1 MLQVR
6 KYGELYAQT
15 RLETLDCLDKLSDLD
30 THDDLKSKLLFSVIV
45 VSTFFYF
52 FFQYTCIKLTRYF
65 QLSFRSVQSTVET
78 KRDQVRRILQLPPSS
93 SSSSS
98 ETETSA
104 AREMETAVTAYLR
117 RATDT
122 FDLSKNVEV

>member
-1 MLQVR
+1 MTQ
-6 KYGELYAQT
+6 
-15 RLETLDCLDKLSDLD
+15 
-30 THDDLKSKLLFSVIV
+30 
-45 VSTFFYF
+45 
-52 FFQYTCIKLTRYF
+52 YF

-98 ETETSA
+98 GETETSA